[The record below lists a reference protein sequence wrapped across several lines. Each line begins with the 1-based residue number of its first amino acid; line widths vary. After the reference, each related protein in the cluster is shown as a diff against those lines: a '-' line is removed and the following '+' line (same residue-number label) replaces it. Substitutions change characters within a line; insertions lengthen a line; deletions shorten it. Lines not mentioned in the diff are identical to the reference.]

1 MAFCLLLVNAKNENL
16 YLSVGNKSKEDEFT
30 ESIEDCIEYDIL
42 ELPKNVTLA
51 ISNTQKMGIISPRLK
66 LEDSFIFSSILS
78 DGSVIPLLTPLR
90 LLLGTSV
97 FACQA

>member
-51 ISNTQKMGIISPRLK
+51 ISNT
-66 LEDSFIFSSILS
+66 
-78 DGSVIPLLTPLR
+78 
-90 LLLGTSV
+90 
-97 FACQA
+97 